1 MFLLTDVE
9 YTSKYGISTK
19 DAIPNDTDKP
29 FLYQC
34 ETLSQNHKQTVYDY
48 DISDEENDEVNT
60 PHHHNS
66 IDNEENE
73 NNSNKS
79 EVFEELL
86 EFVDRNEFDCDEGI
100 IGYDVRC
107 GYFVNCL
114 LHLMDVDVEKVIRY
128 LYKVNV
134 GMLKKIVEVGKRNMS
149 FGRLLVRVLDI
160 KEENVKEY
168 RDVQW
173 EMVSLMI
180 KGIDVNEKDE
190 HIIYCYKNVFNV
202 LNELMVNNKDILICV
217 VSNHDNC
224 LEHLINIITMNI
236 KQCHSNNS
244 YKHIGK
250 IYTYVLCFITNILKL
265 IIIDNFISISK
276 PAIPSDTNKPFPQ
289 IEPFYGNKLLLTS
302 LGFIISNFNYS
313 NNEPI
318 GEINISI
325 IEYMIEL
332 FNLMTAIDNNDIN
345 KMVDNILIRF
355 SIVAKA
361 TTAFCKCEY
370 NDIYCK
376 LYVDFIQ
383 TIIMNG
389 DSHKMLIEF
398 MFKDGQYIENI
409 YERYMNGIETGGN
422 WVYDSGRKV
431 GDVRLVF
438 LNYLIYEI
446 KRIECGNKEE
456 DGVFLKDCSVCGY
469 EDDGKDKKWKCELL
483 KEILE
488 MKKDIWDKLVKMVLP
503 NVDRYKMK
511 LCCDEEGQEN
521 GNNMNNDNNKDIN
534 DYSDHIYW
542 NVVPS
547 LTKSNNVLL
556 SKCLLDLEDDT

>member
-1 MFLLTDVE
+1 MFLLTDLE
-9 YTSKYGISTK
+9 YTAKYGISTE

-34 ETLSQNHKQTVYDY
+34 ETLSQNNQQTVYDY

-60 PHHHNS
+60 LHHNNS
-66 IDNEENE
+66 SDDEENG

-86 EFVDRNEFDCDEGI
+86 EFVNGNEVDCDEGV

-107 GYFVNCL
+107 GYFVNCI
-114 LHLMDVDVEKVIRY
+114 LHLMDIDVEKVIKY

-134 GMLKKIVEVGKRNMS
+134 GMLKKIIEAGRKNVS
-149 FGRLLVRVLDI
+149 FGRLIVKVLDI
-160 KEENVKEY
+160 KEENAKEY

-190 HIIYCYKNVFNV
+190 DIVYCYKNIFNV

-224 LEHLINIITMNI
+224 LEYLINIITTNI
-236 KQCHSNNS
+236 KQCYSNNI
-244 YKHIGK
+244 HIYK
-250 IYTYVLCFITNILKL
+250 IYTYVLCFMTNVLKL
-265 IIIDNFISISK
+265 IITDNFISISK
-276 PAIPSDTNKPFPQ
+276 PTIPSNSNKPFPQ
-289 IEPFYGNKLLLTS
+289 IEPFYGNKLLLSS

-313 NNEPI
+313 NNDPI

-361 TTAFCKCEY
+361 TTAFCKCKY

-376 LYVDFIQ
+376 LYVDFIK

-398 MFKDGQYIENI
+398 MFKDGKYIENI

-446 KRIECGNKEE
+446 KRIESGNKEE
-456 DGVFLKDCSVCGY
+456 DGVFLKDCSVCGN
-469 EDDGKDKKWKCELL
+469 ENSNKECKCELL
-483 KEILE
+483 KEILQ
-488 MKKDIWDKLVKMVLP
+488 MKKDIWDKLVKMALP
-503 NVDRYKMK
+503 NVDKYKMK
-511 LCCDEEGQEN
+511 LCCDEDGQEN
-521 GNNMNNDNNKDIN
+521 GDNDNNNDNKVIN
-534 DYSDHIYW
+534 EYNDHIYW

-547 LTKSNNVLL
+547 LTKSNNDLL
-556 SKCLLDLEDDT
+556 SQCLLDLEDDT

>member
-1 MFLLTDVE
+1 MFLLTDLE
-9 YTSKYGISTK
+9 YTAKYGISTE

-34 ETLSQNHKQTVYDY
+34 ETLSQNNQQTVYDY

-60 PHHHNS
+60 LHHNNS
-66 IDNEENE
+66 SDDEENG

-86 EFVDRNEFDCDEGI
+86 EFVDENEVDSDEGV

-107 GYFVNCL
+107 GYFVNCI
-114 LHLMDVDVEKVIRY
+114 LHLIDIDVEKVINY

-134 GMLKKIVEVGKRNMS
+134 GMLKKLIEAGRKNVS
-149 FGRLLVRVLDI
+149 FGRLIVKVLDI
-160 KEENVKEY
+160 KEENAKEY
-168 RDVQW
+168 RDIQW

-190 HIIYCYKNVFNV
+190 DIVYCYKNIFNV

-236 KQCHSNNS
+236 KQCYTNNI
-244 YKHIGK
+244 HICK

-265 IIIDNFISISK
+265 IITDNFISISK
-276 PAIPSDTNKPFPQ
+276 PTIPSNSNKPFPQ
-289 IEPFYGNKLLLTS
+289 IEPFYSNKLLLSS

-313 NNEPI
+313 NNDPI

-361 TTAFCKCEY
+361 TTAFCKCKY

-376 LYVDFIQ
+376 LYVDFIK

-398 MFKDGQYIENI
+398 MFNNGKYIENI

-446 KRIECGNKEE
+446 KRIESGNKEE

-469 EDDGKDKKWKCELL
+469 ENSNKKWKCELL
-483 KEILE
+483 KGILQ

-503 NVDRYKMK
+503 NVDKYNMK
-511 LCCDEEGQEN
+511 LCCDEDGQEN
-521 GNNMNNDNNKDIN
+521 EDNVNDNDNKVIN
-534 DYSDHIYW
+534 EYNDHIYW

-547 LTKSNNVLL
+547 LTKSNDDLL
-556 SKCLLDLEDDT
+556 SQCLLDLEDDT